1 MLTEWGTMG
10 FGGRMVKAHIR
21 LDRDIT
27 KVVTQSAKANSRS
40 VAAEV
45 NYLLRLLL
53 IKKAI

>member
-1 MLTEWGTMG
+1 MTEWGTMG